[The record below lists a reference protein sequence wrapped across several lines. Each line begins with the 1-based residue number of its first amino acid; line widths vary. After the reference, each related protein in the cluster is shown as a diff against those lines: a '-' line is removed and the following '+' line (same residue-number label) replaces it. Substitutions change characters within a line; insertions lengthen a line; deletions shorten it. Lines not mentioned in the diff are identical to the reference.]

1 MLELQNL
8 GHKINHNS
16 DYNVD
21 AGYIDHPRFG
31 KIRSIVTT
39 KNIKAGEEIFCEY
52 SNTIDTTTFV
62 RQVFRV
68 FSQFMDITQD
78 EKRANFLETMETDYT
93 AMLASMKHDPN
104 KVYRK
109 P

>member
-1 MLELQNL
+1 MLLMLTADLYAAN
-8 GHKINHNS
+8 
-16 DYNVD
+16 D
-21 AGYIDHPRFG
+21 PR
-31 KIRSIVTT
+31 RYCPNEYSLLH

-62 RQVFRV
+62 RQVFRD
-68 FSQFMDITQD
+68 FTQFMDITQE